1 MLLDQT
7 FKIKDLGTLKFFLGL
22 EVSCCG
28 ARRSPISRSESAGET
43 NGMLM
48 VDGDEA
54 AESGRERGREN
65 QVKDLVTYGGW
76 QQ

>member
-1 MLLDQT
+1 MPRPVYNN
-7 FKIKDLGTLKFFLGL
+7 DLEEGFLMFL
-22 EVSCCG
+22 TCCG